1 MLHLSFI
8 HTALARVT
16 GRTGLLLLL
25 LPFLWLASTSS
36 AAAQA
41 PAADSL
47 DRIGN
52 QLRRHEQ
59 RDPHEKLFL
68 HLDRPVYLSGETMW
82 FSVYA
87 ADGTTARPLPLSSV
101 AYVEVIN
108 TRNQPVLQGKVA
120 LREATGQGSF
130 VLPASLPAGRYTVR
144 GYTSWM
150 RNFSPDT
157 YFHTAVTVIN
167 TFTASGT
174 AAKDSATAEVQFF
187 PEGGNLV
194 RGLRSRVAFKVTDKS
209 GRGVVATGKVLNQR
223 GTVVATFQTLHR
235 GMGSFAFTP
244 APGTDSYTAV
254 MLLPNGQPLTRPL
267 PRAFD
272 EGYVLHLE
280 QPDPAHLTLTV
291 TARPA
296 RTETVYLLGHSR
308 QQVALA
314 SRLPLVN
321 GQGTLSVD
329 AKTLLDGVSHFTL
342 FSGAQQ
348 PVCERLFFRA
358 PARTLAIAAR
368 PDKPQ
373 YGAREKVLVQV
384 SAADQQ
390 IPLAASL
397 SMAVYRLDSLNTTS
411 QSGIDRSLWLT
422 SELAGAVEDPDYY
435 FTASG
440 PTALEATDNLLLT
453 QGWSRFRWEDV
464 LAVRP
469 TAMEFRPEPHGLV
482 ARAQLVQPNGV
493 PRANVTAYLASPSR
507 LTRLNNAQSDAQGT
521 VEFELTDFSGPRDL
535 VLQTDPAQDST
546 SRLTLLD
553 PFSPRYAS
561 ATSLAGGVLPRFG
574 PDYARRH
581 LQAQVQQAFTG
592 KYRSR
597 FVIEPVDS
605 VPFFGQPSETYLL
618 DKYTRFKTMEEVLRE
633 YVPGVVVRIRKDG
646 FHLLVV
652 DKVNKTV
659 LDNNPLVLLDG
670 VPVFNMNKIMAMN
683 PLKIRKLEVVDSRY
697 FHGSAM
703 YDGIVNL
710 TTYKNDLEGFEL
722 DPRVLVQ
729 QYEGVQRQ
737 REFYA
742 PRYDTPQAIQSR
754 LPDLRNLLYWN
765 PAIRTTAAGP
775 APLEFYTG
783 DQAGRYLVVVQGL
796 ANNGLAGSHRFVLEV
811 KPAL

>member
-1 MLHLSFI
+1 MVGCLR
-8 HTALARVT
+8 AGAV
-16 GRTGLLLLL
+16 
-25 LPFLWLASTSS
+25 LPALWLTLATP

-47 DRIGN
+47 DRLGR

-87 ADGTTARPLPLSSV
+87 ADGTTGRPLPLSSV
-101 AYVEVIN
+101 AYVEVLN
-108 TRNQPVLQGKVA
+108 TKHQPVLQGKIP

-130 VLPASLPAGRYTVR
+130 VLPASLPAGSYTVR
-144 GYTSWM
+144 AYTSWM

-157 YFHTAVTVIN
+157 YFHTTVTVIN
-167 TFTASGT
+167 TFTASGA
-174 AAKDSATAEVQFF
+174 AAKDSATADVQFF

-194 RGLRSRVAFKVTDKS
+194 RGLLSRVAFKVTDKA
-209 GRGVVATGKVLNQR
+209 GHGVAATGKLLNQR

-235 GMGSFAFTP
+235 GMGAFAFTP

-254 MLLPNGQPLTRPL
+254 VVLPNGQPITRPL
-267 PRAFD
+267 PQAFD
-272 EGYVLHLE
+272 QGYVLHLE

-291 TARPA
+291 TASPA
-296 RTETVYLLGHSR
+296 RTENVYLLGHSR

-314 SRLPLVN
+314 TRLSLVN
-321 GQGTLSVD
+321 GQGALLID
-329 AKTLLDGVSHFTL
+329 ANTLLDGVSHFTL
-342 FSGAQQ
+342 FTGAQQ
-348 PVCERLFFRA
+348 PVCERLYFRA

-368 PDKPQ
+368 ADKPQ
-373 YGAREKVLVQV
+373 YATREKVQVQV
-384 SAADQQ
+384 SASDQQ
-390 IPLAASL
+390 TPLAANL
-397 SMAVYRLDSLNTTS
+397 SMAVYRLDSLNTS
-411 QSGIDRSLWLT
+411 PLPGIDRSLWLT
-422 SELAGAVEDPDYY
+422 SELAGRVEDPDYY
-435 FTASG
+435 FTATG
-440 PTALEATDNLLLT
+440 PSALEATDNLLLT
-453 QGWSRFRWEDV
+453 QGWSRFRWEEV
-464 LAVRP
+464 LAATP
-469 TAMEFRPEPHGLV
+469 KLPEFGPEPHGLV
-482 ARAQLVQPNGV
+482 ARARLVQANGQ
-493 PRANVTAYLASPSR
+493 PRANVTSFLASPSR
-507 LTRLNNAQSDAQGT
+507 LTRLSNSRSNAQGLVQ
-521 VEFELTDFSGPRDL
+521 FELSDFSGPRDL
-535 VLQTDPAQDST
+535 VLQADPSQDST

-553 PFSPRYAS
+553 PFSPRYATMP
-561 ATSLAGGVLPRFG
+561 APAVGVLPRFER
-574 PDYARRH
+574 DYARRH
-581 LQAQVQQAFTG
+581 LQAQVQQTFVG

-597 FVIEPVDS
+597 FAVEPVDS
-605 VPFFGQPSETYLL
+605 MPFFGRPSESYLL
-618 DKYTRFKTMEEVLRE
+618 DKFTRFKTMEEVLRE
-633 YVPGVVVRIRKDG
+633 YVPGVVVRIHKDG

-659 LDNNPLVLLDG
+659 LDNNPLVLLDA

-683 PLKIRKLEVVDSRY
+683 PLKIRKLEVLDSRY

-710 TTYKNDLEGFEL
+710 TTYKSDLEGFEL
-722 DPRVLVQ
+722 DPQVLVQ

-742 PRYDTPQAIQSR
+742 PRYDTPQAAQSR

-765 PAIRTTAAGP
+765 PAIRTTTTGV

-783 DQAGRYLVVVQGL
+783 DQVGRYLVVVQGL
-796 ANNGLAGSHRFVLEV
+796 AASGLAGSRSFVLEV

>member
-1 MLHLSFI
+1 MLHLTFFR
-8 HTALARVT
+8 TALAKST
-16 GRTGLLLLL
+16 GRIGLLLVSG
-25 LPFLWLASTSS
+25 WLGLAGP

-47 DRIGN
+47 DRLGR

-101 AYVEVIN
+101 AYVEVLDA
-108 TRNQPVLQGKVA
+108 RKQPVLQGKVA

-157 YFHTAVTVIN
+157 YFHTSVTVIN

-174 AAKDSATAEVQFF
+174 AAKDSATADVQFF

-194 RGLRSRVAFKVTDKS
+194 RGLRSRVAFNVTDKA
-209 GRGVVATGKVLNQR
+209 GRGVAATGKVLNQS

-254 MLLPNGQPLTRPL
+254 VTLPNGQPLTRPL

-272 EGYVLHLE
+272 QGYVLHLE
-280 QPDPAHLTLTV
+280 QPDAAHLTLTV
-291 TARPA
+291 TAIPA

-314 SRLPLVN
+314 TRLPLVN
-321 GQGTLSVD
+321 GQGVLTVD
-329 AKTLLDGVSHFTL
+329 ATTLLDGVSHFTL
-342 FSGAQQ
+342 FNGAPQ
-348 PVCERLFFRA
+348 PVCERLYFRA
-358 PARTLAIAAR
+358 PPRTLAIAAR
-368 PDKPQ
+368 ADKPQ
-373 YGAREKVLVQV
+373 YAAREKVQVQL

-390 IPLAASL
+390 TPLAANL
-397 SMAVYRLDSLNTTS
+397 SMAVYRLDSLNTTP
-411 QSGIDRSLWLT
+411 QPGIDRSLWLT

-435 FTASG
+435 FTAAG
-440 PTALEATDNLLLT
+440 PTAREATDNLLLT

-464 LAVRP
+464 LAAKP
-469 TAMEFRPEPHGLV
+469 PEFRPEPHGLV
-482 ARAQLVQPNGV
+482 ARAQLMQPNGK
-493 PRANVTAYLASPSR
+493 PHANVTTFLASPSR
-507 LTRLNNAQSDAQGT
+507 LTRLSNAESNAEGLVQ
-521 VEFELTDFSGPRDL
+521 FELSDFSGPRDL
-535 VLQTDPAQDST
+535 VLQADPAQDST

-553 PFSPRYAS
+553 PFSARYAS
-561 ATSLAGGVLPRFG
+561 TAGPAVGVLPRFER
-574 PDYARRH
+574 DYARRH
-581 LQAQVQQAFTG
+581 LQAQVQQAFSG
-592 KYRSR
+592 RYRSR
-597 FVIEPVDS
+597 FAVEPVDS
-605 VPFFGQPSETYLL
+605 VPFFGRPSESYLL

-646 FHLLVV
+646 FHLLVI

-659 LDNNPLVLLDG
+659 LENNPLVLLDG

-742 PRYDTPQAIQSR
+742 PRYDTPQATQSR

-796 ANNGLAGSHRFVLEV
+796 AANGLAGSYRFVLEV

>member
-8 HTALARVT
+8 HTALAKVT

-41 PAADSL
+41 PAVDSL
-47 DRIGN
+47 DRLGR

-101 AYVEVIN
+101 AYVELLN
-108 TRNQPVLQGKVA
+108 SRNQPVLQGKVA

-157 YFHTAVTVIN
+157 YFQTAVTVIN

-174 AAKDSATAEVQFF
+174 AARDSATAEVQFF

-194 RGLRSRVAFKVTDKS
+194 RGLRSQVAFKVTDKA
-209 GRGVVATGKVLNQR
+209 GRGVAAAGKVLNQD
-223 GTVVATFQTLHR
+223 GVVMATFRTLHR

-244 APGTDSYTAV
+244 AAGTDAYTAV
-254 MLLPNGQPLTRPL
+254 VMLPNGQPLTRPL
-267 PRAFD
+267 PLPFD
-272 EGYVLHLE
+272 QGYVLHLE
-280 QPDPAHLTLTV
+280 QPDATHLTLTV
-291 TARPA
+291 AASPA
-296 RTETVYLLGHSR
+296 RSETVYLLGHSR

-314 SRLPLVN
+314 TRLPLVN
-321 GQGTLSVD
+321 GQGTLTIDQS
-329 AKTLLDGVSHFTL
+329 TLLDGVSHFTL
-342 FSGAQQ
+342 FTAAQQ
-348 PVCERLFFRA
+348 PVCERLYFRA
-358 PARTLAIAAR
+358 PPRTLAIAAR
-368 PDKPQ
+368 ADKPQ
-373 YGAREKVLVQV
+373 YATREKVQVQV

-390 IPLAASL
+390 TPLAANL
-397 SMAVYRLDSLNTTS
+397 SMAVYRLDSLNTTR
-411 QSGIDRSLWLT
+411 QPGIDRSLWLT
-422 SELAGAVEDPDYY
+422 SELAGPVEDPDYY
-435 FTASG
+435 FTATG
-440 PTALEATDNLLLT
+440 PTAREATDNLLLT

-464 LAVRP
+464 LAARP
-469 TAMEFRPEPHGLV
+469 PEFRPEPHGLV
-482 ARAQLVQPNGV
+482 ARAQLTQPNGQAH
-493 PRANVTAYLASPSR
+493 ANSTAYLATPSR
-507 LTRLNNAQSDAQGT
+507 LTRLSNAESDSRGLLQ
-521 VEFELTDFSGPRDL
+521 FELADFDGPRDL
-535 VLQTDPAQDST
+535 VLQTDPRQDST

-553 PFSPRYAS
+553 PFSGRFVSP
-561 ATSLAGGVLPRFG
+561 TGPAGGVLPRFEH
-574 PDYARRH
+574 DYSRRR
-581 LQAQVQQAFTG
+581 LQAQVQQAFAG
-592 KYRSR
+592 RYRSR
-597 FVIEPVDS
+597 FAVEPVDS
-605 VPFFGQPSETYLL
+605 VPFFGRPSEAYLL
-618 DKYTRFKTMEEVLRE
+618 DNYTRFKTLEEVLRE

-646 FHLLVV
+646 SHLLVV

-670 VPVFNMNKIMAMN
+670 VPVFSMNKIMAMN

-703 YDGIVNL
+703 YEGIVSL
-710 TTYKNDLEGFEL
+710 TTYKGDLEGFEL

-742 PRYDTPQAIQSR
+742 PRYDTPQAAKSR

-775 APLEFYTG
+775 TLLEFYTG
-783 DQAGRYLVVVQGL
+783 DQAGRYLVVLQGL
-796 ANNGLAGSHRFVLEV
+796 AANGLAGSHSFVLEV

>member
-1 MLHLSFI
+1 MLRSI
-8 HTALARVT
+8 CYHTAFARLA
-16 GRTGLLLLL
+16 GRAGLLLLAG
-25 LPFLWLASTSS
+25 WLAL
-36 AAAQA
+36 AAPAPAQAQA

-47 DRIGN
+47 DRLGR

-68 HLDRPVYLSGETMW
+68 HLDRPLYLSGETMW
-82 FSVYA
+82 FGVYA
-87 ADGTTARPLPLSSV
+87 ADGTTARPLPLSSI
-101 AYVEVIN
+101 AYVELLN
-108 TRNQPVLQGKVA
+108 ARQQPVLQGKVA

-144 GYTSWM
+144 AYTSWM
-150 RNFSPDT
+150 RNFGPDT
-157 YFHTAVTVIN
+157 YFHTTVAVVN

-174 AAKDSATAEVQFF
+174 AAKDSATADAQFF

-194 RGLRSRVAFKVTDKS
+194 RGLRSRVAFKITDKA
-209 GRGVVATGKVLNQR
+209 GRGVAATGKVLNQR
-223 GTVVATFQTLHR
+223 GTVVATFQTLHQ

-244 APGTDSYTAV
+244 APGTDAYTAV
-254 MLLPNGQPLTRPL
+254 LTLPNGQPLTRTL

-272 EGYVLHLE
+272 QGYVLHLA
-280 QPDPAHLTLTV
+280 QPDATHLTLTV
-291 TARPA
+291 TASPTA
-296 RTETVYLLGHSR
+296 NPTVYLLGHSR

-314 SRLPLVN
+314 TRLSLVN
-321 GQGTLSVD
+321 GQGALTVD
-329 AKTLLDGVSHFTL
+329 QSALLDGVSHFTL
-342 FSGAQQ
+342 FTAAQQ
-348 PVCERLFFRA
+348 PVCERLYFRA
-358 PARTLAIAAR
+358 PQRALAIVAR

-373 YGAREKVLVQV
+373 YAAREKVQVQV

-390 IPLAASL
+390 TPLAAHL
-397 SMAVYRLDSLNTTS
+397 SMAVYRLDSLNTTPLP
-411 QSGIDRSLWLT
+411 GIDRSLWLT
-422 SELAGAVEDPDYY
+422 SELTGAVEDPDYY
-435 FTASG
+435 FTATG

-464 LAVRP
+464 LAAKP
-469 TAMEFRPEPHGLV
+469 LEFRPEPHGLV
-482 ARAQLVQPNGV
+482 ARAQLVPANGR
-493 PRANVTAYLASPSR
+493 PRANVTTFLASPGPI
-507 LTRLNNAQSDAQGT
+507 TRLSNARSNAEGLVQ
-521 VEFELTDFSGPRDL
+521 FELSDFSGPRDL

-553 PFSPRYAS
+553 PFSGRY
-561 ATSLAGGVLPRFG
+561 TTLAGPAVGLRPRFE

-592 KYRSR
+592 KYRGR
-597 FVIEPVDS
+597 FAAEPTDS
-605 VPFFGQPSETYLL
+605 VPFFGRPNETYLL
-618 DKYTRFKTMEEVLRE
+618 DKFTRFKTMEEVLRE
-633 YVPGVVVRIRKDG
+633 YVPGVMVRIQKDG

-659 LDNNPLVLLDG
+659 LENNPLVLLDG

-697 FHGSAM
+697 FHGSAL

-710 TTYKNDLEGFEL
+710 TTYKTDLEGFVL
-722 DPRVLVQ
+722 DPRVLVA

-742 PRYDTPQAIQSR
+742 PRYDTPQAAQSR

-775 APLEFYTG
+775 VPLDFYTG
-783 DQAGRYLVVVQGL
+783 DQAGRYLVVLQGL
-796 ANNGLAGSHRFVLEV
+796 AANGLAGSRSFVLEV